1 MKRKSENSDRTPSE
15 NLNTILHSNRSNHDR
30 GNDICDHYSLS
41 EIKDMVYAALIGTD
55 TDSIYIKDCHG
66 RFNIVNQ
73 RVIHE
78 MGINNLDEIIGKTDK
93 DLFGEEF
100 GSRTE
105 NEELPLY
112 TNGEPIAGVVEWREE
127 IPSNRYWT
135 STTKIPLKNKTGE
148 VVGLIGITRNI
159 SELKINE
166 QNLQYMATHD
176 PLTAIYNRIGLL
188 ERLQEF
194 TCQPDSK
201 LAVLAIDIDNFKQI
215 NDHYY
220 HKAGD
225 EFLKW
230 FSWILKSTLRGN
242 DIVARLGGDEF
253 IVIME
258 NITDVESASS
268 FCKKLYN
275 NFEASIEG
283 RFKKIGVGISI
294 GISIFPHDS
303 NDPNYLLD
311 KADEALYYVK
321 QNSKG
326 HYQYYLD
333 LNTTLH
339 I

>member
-1 MKRKSENSDRTPSE
+1 MKSKRDHSNRTPSPFI
-15 NLNTILHSNRSNHDR
+15 NAAFHSNVSKNNG
-30 GNDICDHYSLS
+30 GNNICDTYSLS
-41 EIKDMVYAALIGTD
+41 EIKDMVFDALIGTD

-66 RFNIVNQ
+66 RFNIVNR

-78 MGINNLDEIIGKTDK
+78 MGINSLDEIIGKTDK
-93 DLFGEEF
+93 ELFGEEF

-105 NEELPLY
+105 KQEQPLY
-112 TNGEPIAGVVEWREE
+112 NNGEPIAGVVEWREDT
-127 IPSNRYWT
+127 PSNRYWT
-135 STTKIPLKNKTGE
+135 STTKIPLTNDAGE

-159 SELKINE
+159 SEIKIHE

-176 PLTAIYNRIGLL
+176 PLTGIYNRIGLL

-194 TCQPDSK
+194 TCQPDNT

-230 FSWILKSTLRGN
+230 FSWILKSSLRGN

-258 NITDVESASS
+258 NIADVDSASS

-275 NFEASIEG
+275 NFEASIEN
-283 RFKKIGVGISI
+283 RMRKIGVGISV
-294 GISIFPHDS
+294 GISIFPNDS

-311 KADEALYYVK
+311 KADEALYFVK

-333 LNTTLH
+333 LNTPPQS
-339 I
+339 